1 MNSDDIVE
9 FISSILAVFMAI
21 GLIATL
27 FLGLIKLIIWI
38 WTI

>member
-1 MNSDDIVE
+1 MNSDDIIVI
-9 FISSILAVFMAI
+9 ISTIGAVFMAI

-27 FLGLIKLIIWI
+27 FVGLIKFIIWV

>member
-1 MNSDDIVE
+1 MDDIIE
-9 FISSILAVFMAI
+9 AFSTILAVLMAI

-27 FLGLIKLIIWI
+27 FVGLIKLIIWV

>member
-1 MNSDDIVE
+1 MNSDDIIE
-9 FISSILAVFMAI
+9 FISTILAVFMAI

-27 FLGLIKLIIWI
+27 FVGLIKIIIWV

>member
-1 MNSDDIVE
+1 MSDDIIE
-9 FISSILAVFMAI
+9 AISTILAVFMAI

-27 FLGLIKLIIWI
+27 FVGLIKLIIWV

>member
-1 MNSDDIVE
+1 MNSDDIIE
-9 FISSILAVFMAI
+9 IISSILAVFMAI

-27 FLGLIKLIIWI
+27 FVGLIKFLIWE